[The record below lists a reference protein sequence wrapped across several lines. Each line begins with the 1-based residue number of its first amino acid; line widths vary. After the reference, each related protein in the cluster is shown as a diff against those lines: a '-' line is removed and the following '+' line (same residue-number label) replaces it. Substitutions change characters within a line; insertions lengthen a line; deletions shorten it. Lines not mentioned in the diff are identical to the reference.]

1 MPKKEKNLLELTWKV
16 LLMVPV
22 IAVVGTSG
30 SGKTTTIEYL
40 VSRLSKDGFKIGSI
54 KHIHHADFSMD
65 TKGTDTWKHTHAGT
79 TLTAAIAPTEI
90 AMIKKTDTSKYGLD
104 EVISLFDKEKLD
116 IIFVEGFHGLVAKR
130 KDIAKIIVAK
140 NQEDLERRLEGTIPP
155 ILAVTGLVAK
165 RKTDLPSLK
174 IPVVDLINEGD
185 LLVKLVK
192 NYISCKP
199 NRAQ

>member
-1 MPKKEKNLLELTWKV
+1 
-16 LLMVPV
+16 MVSV

-40 VSRLSKDGFKIGSI
+40 IYRLSKDGFKIGSI

-65 TKGTDTWKHTHAGT
+65 TKGTDTWRHTHAGT
-79 TLTAAIAPTEI
+79 TLTAAIAPKETV
-90 AMIKKTDTSKYGLD
+90 MIKKTDTSKSGLD
-104 EVISLFDKEKLD
+104 EVIGLFDKEKLEV
-116 IIFVEGFHGLVAKR
+116 IFVEGFHGLIAKR

-155 ILAVTGLVAK
+155 ILAITGLVAK
-165 RKTDLPSLK
+165 KKIDLPKLK
-174 IPVVDLINEGD
+174 IPMIDLINEGD
-185 LLVKLVK
+185 LLVRLVK
-192 NYISCKP
+192 NHISGKP

>member
-1 MPKKEKNLLELTWKV
+1 MPKKERNLLELTWKV

-40 VSRLSKDGFKIGSI
+40 VSRLSKDGFKIGSV

-65 TKGTDTWKHTHAGT
+65 TKGTDTWRHTHAGT

-90 AMIKKTDTSKYGLD
+90 VMIRKTDTSKYGLD
-104 EVISLFDKEKLD
+104 EVIGLFDKEKLD
-116 IIFVEGFHGLVAKR
+116 VIFVEGLHGLVAKR
-130 KDIAKIIVAK
+130 EDIAKIIVAK

-165 RKTDLPSLK
+165 KKTNLPNLK

-192 NYISCKP
+192 NYISDKP
-199 NRAQ
+199 NQAQ

>member
-1 MPKKEKNLLELTWKV
+1 MPKKEKNLLELTWSV

-79 TLTAAIAPTEI
+79 TLTVAIAPTEI

-104 EVISLFDKEKLD
+104 EVIGLFDKEKLD
-116 IIFVEGFHGLVAKR
+116 VIFVEGFHGLVAKR
-130 KDIAKIIVAK
+130 EDLAKIIVAK
-140 NQEDLERRLEGTIPP
+140 NQEDLKRKLKGTTPP
-155 ILAVTGLVAK
+155 ILAVTGRVA
-165 RKTDLPSLK
+165 REKTDLVNPK
-174 IPVVDLINEGD
+174 IPVIDLKNEGD

-192 NYISCKP
+192 NYI
-199 NRAQ
+199 